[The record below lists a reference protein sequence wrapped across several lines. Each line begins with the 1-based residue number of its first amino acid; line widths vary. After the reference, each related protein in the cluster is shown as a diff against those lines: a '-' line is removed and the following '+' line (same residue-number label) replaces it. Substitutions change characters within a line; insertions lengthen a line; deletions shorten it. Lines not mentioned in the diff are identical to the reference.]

1 LKIIGLTGDA
11 GSGKSTVTR
20 MLAELGATVVDADQI
35 AHELIVP
42 GSPVFDEIVAAFGT
56 TMLAPDG
63 TLDRPRL
70 AVRIFTDSRERERL
84 NRITH
89 PPALAI
95 LKSKITAARNRG
107 RGILVVEVPLLL
119 ETGTNSLVDEVW
131 LVTADRPV
139 KLARLRARGL
149 DPELADQLLAAQMP
163 QEQKIKHAHQ
173 IIDNNDS
180 LTRTRQ
186 QVIKCWTELKVE

>member
-1 LKIIGLTGDA
+1 MRIIGLTGDA

-20 MLAELGATVVDADQI
+20 MLTELGAAVVDADQI
-35 AHELIVP
+35 ARELTVP
-42 GSPVFDEIVAAFGT
+42 GSPVFDEIVAAFGAT
-56 TMLAPDG
+56 VLAPDG

-70 AVRIFTDSRERERL
+70 AVRIFTDSQERERL

-89 PPALAI
+89 PPILAI

-107 RGILVVEVPLLL
+107 QGILVVEVPLLL

-139 KLARLRARGL
+139 KLARLQARGL
-149 DPELADQLLAAQMP
+149 DPELADRLLAAQMP
-163 QEQKIKHAHQ
+163 QEQKVKHAHR

-186 QVIKCWTELKVE
+186 QVIKCWTELIAE

>member
-1 LKIIGLTGDA
+1 MKIIGLTGDA